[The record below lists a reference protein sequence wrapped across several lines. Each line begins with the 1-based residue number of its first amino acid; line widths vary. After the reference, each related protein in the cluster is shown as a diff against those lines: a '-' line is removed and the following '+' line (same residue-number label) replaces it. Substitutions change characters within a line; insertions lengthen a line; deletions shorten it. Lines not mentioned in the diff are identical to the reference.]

1 MPPPVTPPEVVHR
14 PDPGLA
20 RGLWEA
26 PPSAF
31 YLALGILLVAALLYL
46 SLRLRERR
54 HRSAAA
60 SRP

>member
-1 MPPPVTPPEVVHR
+1 MIAPEVTQR

-26 PPSAF
+26 SPSAL
-31 YLALGILLVAALLYL
+31 YLALGTVLVAGVLYL
-46 SLRLRERR
+46 ALRLGLFRR
-54 HRSAAA
+54 GRRPPHA